1 VRIDQIDY
9 TCLLDEAE
17 INIKAGLKKNKINR
31 WEKFREGNCRDND
44 LESFVQNFVTRY
56 IMITFHCMAAAGPN
70 FLQKA
75 KV

>member
-1 VRIDQIDY
+1 MLTRK
-9 TCLLDEAE
+9 AE

-31 WEKFREGNCRDND
+31 WEKFRGGNCRDND

-56 IMITFHCMAAAGPN
+56 IMITFHFMAAAGPN